1 MKSNEFNI
9 NFKFVIIHQHETLSV
24 RNDMIDKLKNNKYL
38 SLLGSF
44 AEEIIVEKQK
54 YDKILY

>member
-1 MKSNEFNI
+1 
-9 NFKFVIIHQHETLSV
+9 
-24 RNDMIDKLKNNKYL
+24 MIDKLKNNKYL

-54 YDKILY
+54 YVIYCLFNYFFLFYFIFFIKIYILKF

>member
-1 MKSNEFNI
+1 
-9 NFKFVIIHQHETLSV
+9 
-24 RNDMIDKLKNNKYL
+24 MIDKLKNNKYL

-54 YDKILY
+54 YVIYFIYFIFFYIIF